1 MFVTCPAC
9 GALNQEVGKFCEQC
23 GTKVVGLVSTDPA
36 SATPDNVLNID
47 QLTPPDTV
55 PDTENDNGAMIFPTL
70 DPPASADAQ
79 PAPVIADAPVSD
91 DDAIVAAPL
100 EPSVPPSDGG
110 TTTGRVRFVRLENG
124 VQNPAQS
131 FVVPVGSRMLVG
143 RTDPAN
149 GVFPDVDITMW
160 SQRVS
165 TPDGPLYTVHRKQC
179 FISRDNDGRLWIV
192 DYKEYVGDTM
202 VSPAGSG
209 QFRTIP
215 ALAGDRES
223 NAEGGVRLEVGDRIL
238 MGQAEGMLIFVITQE

>member
-23 GTKVVGLVSTDPA
+23 GTKVVGLMSTDPVAAA
-36 SATPDNVLNID
+36 SDNVLNID
-47 QLTPPDTV
+47 ALVPPDGV
-55 PDTENDNGAMIFPTL
+55 AENGNGAAVFPSL
-70 DPPASADAQ
+70 D
-79 PAPVIADAPVSD
+79 APSPSVADAPAVDTPPSEP
-91 DDAIVAAPL
+91 AAAPTA
-100 EPSVPPSDGG
+100 PSSGDSGN
-110 TTTGRVRFVRLENG
+110 TGRVRFVRLENG
-124 VQNPAQS
+124 VQNPVQS

-179 FISRDNDGRLWIV
+179 FVSRDGDGVLWIV

-215 ALAGDRES
+215 ALASERET
-223 NAEGGVRLEVGDRIL
+223 NGEGGIRLEIGDRIL

>member
-23 GTKVVGLVSTDPA
+23 GTKVVGLMSTDPVDVA
-36 SATPDNVLNID
+36 PDNALKID
-47 QLTPPDTV
+47 ELIPPEGLGDDGNGTNGAAVFSV
-55 PDTENDNGAMIFPTL
+55 PDVSDAEPVVADDAPAP
-70 DPPASADAQ
+70 DAPPAA
-79 PAPVIADAPVSD
+79 PAIPTA
-91 DDAIVAAPL
+91 
-100 EPSVPPSDGG
+100 PSDGG
-110 TTTGRVRFVRLENG
+110 STARVRFVRLENG
-124 VQNPAQS
+124 VQNPIQS

-179 FISRDNDGRLWIV
+179 FVSRDSDGVLWIV

-215 ALAGDRES
+215 ALAGERES
-223 NAEGGVRLEVGDRIL
+223 NSEGGIRLEIGDRIL